1 VKLIDTSSWIH
12 QMREQG
18 DPVVRARV
26 EALLRAGEAAW
37 CAMVRLE
44 IWAGI
49 GDERE
54 RQALRAYEAVIPELP
69 IDIGVSGTF
78 MVTGQASGG
87 VAHSGHVRSLQA
99 PQMPTYVRSP
109 PSAGPVAAEGA
120 CIAECEHERPVDL

>member
-1 VKLIDTSSWIH
+1 
-12 QMREQG
+12 MRPTG

-54 RQALRAYEAVIPELP
+54 RRALRA
-69 IDIGVSGTF
+69 
-78 MVTGQASGG
+78 
-87 VAHSGHVRSLQA
+87 
-99 PQMPTYVRSP
+99 
-109 PSAGPVAAEGA
+109 
-120 CIAECEHERPVDL
+120 